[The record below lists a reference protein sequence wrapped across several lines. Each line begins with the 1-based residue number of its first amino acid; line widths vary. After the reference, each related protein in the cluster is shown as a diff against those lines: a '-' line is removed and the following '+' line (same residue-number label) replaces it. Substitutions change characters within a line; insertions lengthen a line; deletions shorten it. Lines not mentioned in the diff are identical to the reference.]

1 MKNVKRGIKAAPLY
15 KMDCRKERDEKMKSY
30 TYKPVGVCS
39 RQITVELD
47 DQDVITRVEFVG
59 GCSGNTQGVAKLA
72 LGRKAQEII
81 ALAGGIRCGAKETSC
96 PDQLSVALR
105 KALER

>member
-1 MKNVKRGIKAAPLY
+1 MR
-15 KMDCRKERDEKMKSY
+15 SY
-30 TYKPVGVCS
+30 TYKPRGVCS
-39 RQITVELD
+39 REITVELD
-47 DQDVITRVEFVG
+47 DQDRITKVEFLG

-72 LGRKAQEII
+72 LGRKAQEWVAI
-81 ALAGGIRCGAKETSC
+81 ASGIRCGARETPC